1 MRKSRYEALR
11 KYRTEEGFRLLHSG
25 ARESFVN
32 RYCRPADDGICNT
45 ITLVSKDYYVVKY
58 EER

>member
-1 MRKSRYEALR
+1 LR